1 MKQLALFSFTFLSLL
16 LVAGPSLTAQE
27 KYTLKKGYA
36 PGQYDRVTEVISVS
50 TSTISGHPFTSKE
63 TQMQYVTVD
72 AAEKNADDTQNVTA
86 EITRMTSSAN
96 GGNVHDS
103 ANVNDSEALW
113 FGLFIGLKVT
123 TLYDQDSHPIKSE
136 GGEEH
141 FKKLMADPKYTSPDY
156 IKEMVKGKKL
166 GMTDFES
173 GQITADLQGEPFD
186 LSRIKMPKTPVAV
199 GETWKTEYYWQTY
212 YGQTMDEEYK
222 IKVHKFQVENT
233 LTEVKT
239 ENDRKIAIIVSK
251 TEGSAKGVVC
261 AAAIVNQDF
270 RVETITWLDIESH
283 LILKSISNMESEKE
297 MVAPFKQKSSH
308 KIKTTVTQTPKQ

>member
-123 TLYDQDSHPIKSE
+123 TLYDQDSNPIKSE

-141 FKKLMADPKYTSPDY
+141 FKKLMDNPKYTS
-156 IKEMVKGKKL
+156 IKMSLKGIKL

-173 GQITADLQGEPFD
+173 GQITAE
-186 LSRIKMPKTPVAV
+186 LSDIVLPQIKMPKTPVAV